1 MLTIVLGLT
10 VLGLW
15 LLLSGHYTPLLLS
28 IGVAATVLVTW
39 TARRMR
45 IADAEGVPLHLF
57 PGVLGYWPWLVKEMF
72 VANVQVARIVLTPSL
87 PIEPQLVHFQASQ
100 RTDLGRV
107 IYANSITLTPG
118 TVTTGV
124 EGDDFRVHG
133 LADVFLDDHREERL
147 MDARVCR
154 LEGRAR

>member
-28 IGVAATVLVTW
+28 IGVAATLLVTW
-39 TARRMR
+39 MARRMR
-45 IADAEGVPLHLF
+45 IDDAEGVPLHLF
-57 PGVLGYWPWLVKEMF
+57 PRVLWYWAWLVKEMF
-72 VANVQVARIVLTPSL
+72 VANVQVARIVLSPTL
-87 PIEPQLVHFQASQ
+87 PIAPRLFQVRASQ

-124 EGDDFRVHG
+124 EGGEFRVHA
-133 LADVFLDDHREERL
+133 LANPFAEEHRGESSMDERV
-147 MDARVCR
+147 RR
-154 LEGRAR
+154 LEGRKG